1 MDILSIEVVTSIIS
15 LGAISLSIGSI
26 VSFSKDIGELQP
38 KLTRVEH
45 RLNRL
50 YDGMEDSKSIVSEL
64 SELIH
69 PLKEQ
74 ESHLQSYYDEIK
86 EFSLELEREQLVS
99 EKSENGEKNIIIQQ
113 NTVEAI

>member
-15 LGAISLSIGSI
+15 IGAISMSIGSI
-26 VSFSKDIGELQP
+26 MSFSKDMSGLHP
-38 KLTRVEH
+38 KLTRVSH
-45 RLNRL
+45 RLDRFC
-50 YDGMEDSKSIVSEL
+50 DGIKDSHSTVAEL

-86 EFSLELEREQLVS
+86 KISLELERKQLAS
-99 EKSENGEKNIIIQQ
+99 EKIENGEKDIIILQ
-113 NTVEAI
+113 NTVESI

>member
-15 LGAISLSIGSI
+15 IGAISMSIGSI
-26 VSFSKDIGELQP
+26 MSFSKDMSGLHP
-38 KLTRVEH
+38 KLTRVSH
-45 RLNRL
+45 RLDRFC
-50 YDGMEDSKSIVSEL
+50 DGIKNSHSTVAEL

-86 EFSLELEREQLVS
+86 KISLELERKQLAS
-99 EKSENGEKNIIIQQ
+99 EKIENGEKDIIIMQ
-113 NTVEAI
+113 NTVESI